1 MSLCKEKKIIECISI
16 VEARYVKDYQI
27 FLKFNT
33 GETGEVDLRDL
44 VYKYPIAEPLRI
56 PEAFSHFYLDS
67 WPTLA
72 WEYGFDVDPESL
84 YFRATGKSVWETKA
98 S

>member
-1 MSLCKEKKIIECISI
+1 MECISI
-16 VEARYVKDYQI
+16 VEAKYVKDYQI
-27 FLKFNT
+27 FLTFNT

-44 VYKYPIAEPLRI
+44 VYKYPIAEPLRT

-72 WEYGFDVDPESL
+72 WDCGFDVDPEAL
-84 YFRATGKSVWETKA
+84 YFRATGKSQWETKA

>member
-1 MSLCKEKKIIECISI
+1 MECISI
-16 VEARYVKDYQI
+16 IEARYVKDYQI

-44 VYKYPIAEPLRI
+44 VYKYPIAEPLRN

-72 WEYGFDVDPESL
+72 WDSGFDVDPESL
-84 YFRATGKSVWETKA
+84 YFRATGKTLWETKA

>member
-1 MSLCKEKKIIECISI
+1 MECISI

-27 FLKFNT
+27 FLTFNT
-33 GETGEVDLRDL
+33 GEIGEVDLCDL
-44 VYKYPIAEPLRI
+44 VYKYPIAEPLRNL
-56 PEAFSHFYLDS
+56 EVFARFYLDS

-72 WEYGFDVDPESL
+72 WECGFDVDPESL
-84 YFRATGKSVWETKA
+84 YFMAIGKSLWETKA

>member
-1 MSLCKEKKIIECISI
+1 
-16 VEARYVKDYQI
+16 
-27 FLKFNT
+27 
-33 GETGEVDLRDL
+33 LRN
-44 VYKYPIAEPLRI
+44 

-72 WEYGFDVDPESL
+72 WDCGFDVDPESL
-84 YFRATGKSVWETKA
+84 YFRATGKSLWETKA

>member
-1 MSLCKEKKIIECISI
+1 MECISI
-16 VEARYVKDYQI
+16 IEAKYVKDYQI
-27 FLKFNT
+27 FLTFNT

-44 VYKYPIAEPLRI
+44 VYKYPIAEPLRN
-56 PEAFSHFYLDS
+56 PESFSHFYLDS

-72 WEYGFDVDPESL
+72 WDCGFDVDPESL
-84 YFRATGKSVWETKA
+84 YFRATGKSLWEAKA

>member
-1 MSLCKEKKIIECISI
+1 MECISI
-16 VEARYVKDYQI
+16 IEARYGKDYQI
-27 FLKFNT
+27 FLTFNT

-44 VYKYPIAEPLRI
+44 VYKYPIAEPLRN
-56 PEAFSHFYLDS
+56 PEAFLHFYLDS

-72 WEYGFDVDPESL
+72 WDCGFDVDPESL
-84 YFRATGKSVWETKA
+84 YFRATGKSLWETKA

>member
-1 MSLCKEKKIIECISI
+1 MECISI
-16 VEARYVKDYQI
+16 EEARYVKEYQI

-44 VYKYPIAEPLRI
+44 VYKYPIAEPLRN
-56 PEAFSHFYLDS
+56 PETFSHFYLDS
-67 WPTLA
+67 WPTLV
-72 WEYGFDVDPESL
+72 WDCGFDVDPESL
-84 YFRATGKSVWETKA
+84 YFMATGKSLWDTKA

>member
-1 MSLCKEKKIIECISI
+1 MKCIS
-16 VEARYVKDYQI
+16 VAEARYIKDYQI
-27 FLKFNT
+27 VLKFNT

-44 VYKYPIAEPLRI
+44 VYKYAIAEPLRN

-72 WEYGFDVDPESL
+72 WDCGFDVDPEAL
-84 YFRATGKSVWETKA
+84 YFRATGKSQWATK
-98 S
+98 SS

>member
-1 MSLCKEKKIIECISI
+1 MECISI
-16 VEARYVKDYQI
+16 SESRYIKDYQI

-44 VYKYPIAEPLRI
+44 VYKYPIAEPLRNL
-56 PEAFSHFYLDS
+56 EAFSQFYLDS
-67 WPTLA
+67 WPTLV
-72 WEYGFDVDPESL
+72 WDYRFDVDPESL
-84 YFRATGKSVWETKA
+84 YFRATGKSLRDKKA